1 MEYKIVEKIEAKGM
15 TVAEFIEK
23 MGWKQ
28 RSSLYNMMSGNPT
41 MQQLEKIASVLECK
55 VSDLLSE
62 GFAESSC
69 KEKEDVIVCPKC
81 GAKLELKV
89 KEE

>member
-1 MEYKIVEKIEAKGM
+1 MEYKIIEKIEERGM
-15 TVAEFIEK
+15 TISEFIEK
-23 MGWKQ
+23 VGWKQ

-62 GFAESSC
+62 GFIS
-69 KEKEDVIVCPKC
+69 KEEDLANVIICPKC
-81 GAKLELKV
+81 GARFELK
-89 KEE
+89 EE